1 MNNQNLLKGV
11 FLIAIALIFGIGSLR
26 YQVGTLAHA
35 GPGLFPFGVS
45 CFIGL
50 LGLLMVVRSRL
61 IPPIPMDTRIKN
73 AILVLISLGGFA
85 FVTDKLDMTFGIL
98 FLIFTCT
105 LASRP
110 YKWRRNIIIALVLL
124 AIAYAFQKLLGLN
137 LPLFNLPH
145 F

>member
-11 FLIAIALIFGIGSLR
+11 FLIVIALIFGIGSLR
-26 YQVGTLAHA
+26 YQIGTLAHA

-50 LGLLMVVRSRL
+50 LGLLMIVRSRL
-61 IPPIPMDTRIKN
+61 IPPVPMDTRIKN
-73 AILVLISLGGFA
+73 AVLVLIALGGFA
-85 FVTDKLDMTFGIL
+85 LVTDLLDMTAGIL

-110 YKWRRNIIIALVLL
+110 YKWRRNVMIALVLL
-124 AIAYAFQKLLGLN
+124 AIAYAFQRLLGLN
-137 LPLFNLPH
+137 LPLF
-145 F
+145 

>member
-11 FLIAIALIFGIGSLR
+11 FLIAVALIFGIGSLR
-26 YQVGTLAHA
+26 YQIGTLAHA

-45 CFIGL
+45 CFVGF

-61 IPPIPMDTRIKN
+61 IPPVPMDTRIKN
-73 AILVLISLGGFA
+73 AVLVLIALGGFA
-85 FVTDKLDMTFGIL
+85 LVTDLLDMTAGIL

-110 YKWRRNIIIALVLL
+110 YKWRRNVIIALVLL
-124 AIAYAFQKLLGLN
+124 AIAYAFQRLLGLN
-137 LPLFNLPH
+137 LPLF
-145 F
+145 

>member
-26 YQVGTLAHA
+26 YQIGTLAHA

-45 CFIGL
+45 CFVGL
-50 LGLLMVVRSRL
+50 LGLLMIVRSRL
-61 IPPIPMDTRIKN
+61 IPPVPMDTRIKN
-73 AILVLISLGGFA
+73 AVLVLIALGGFA
-85 FVTDKLDMTFGIL
+85 LVTDLLDMTVGIL

-110 YKWRRNIIIALVLL
+110 YLWRRNVIIALVLL
-124 AIAYAFQKLLGLN
+124 AIAYAFQRLLGLN
-137 LPLFNLPH
+137 LPLF
-145 F
+145 